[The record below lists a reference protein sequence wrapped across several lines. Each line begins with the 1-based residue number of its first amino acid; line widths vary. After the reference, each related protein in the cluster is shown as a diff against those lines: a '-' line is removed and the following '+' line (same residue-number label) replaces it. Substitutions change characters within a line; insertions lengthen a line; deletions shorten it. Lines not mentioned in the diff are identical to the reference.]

1 MKRFFLF
8 ITILV
13 WINVYLFSDDENTEN
28 WAPSNIAI
36 QFPISASFGDIAF
49 SVGVGLRLRAFADLY
64 IHPSISYA
72 MIRETRTVTGY
83 LLGAPFERE
92 ETELLSRAAFRIAF
106 EYTVFKYSA
115 IRRIGPF
122 RILTHL
128 NPRVRVHGDIGPIIG
143 LTYIDGFL
151 LDAGINWREG
161 HWVSAFA
168 IQYNLERNQAGFLI
182 SLGFAF

>member
-1 MKRFFLF
+1 MMKRFLLV
-8 ITILV
+8 ITILIC
-13 WINVYLFSDDENTEN
+13 INAYLFAGEDMEN

-36 QFPISASFGDIAF
+36 KFPVSVSFGDLSLSAGI
-49 SVGVGLRLRAFADLY
+49 GLRVRAFADLY

-72 MIRETRTVTGY
+72 MIFETRTVTGY
-83 LLGAPFERE
+83 LLGTPFERE
-92 ETELLSRAAFRIAF
+92 ETQFLSRAAFRIAL

-115 IRRIGPF
+115 IRRVGPF

-143 LTYIDGFL
+143 ITYMDGFL

-168 IQYNLERNQAGFLI
+168 IQYNLERNQVGFLI
-182 SLGFAF
+182 SLGYAF

>member
-13 WINVYLFSDDENTEN
+13 CINAYLFPSEN

-36 QFPISASFGDIAF
+36 QFPVTASFGDIPF
-49 SVGVGLRLRAFADLY
+49 SVGIGLKVKAFADLY
-64 IHPSISYA
+64 IYPSISYA
-72 MIRETRTVTGY
+72 MILETRTETRY
-83 LLGAPFERE
+83 FLGAPFESA
-92 ETELLSRAAFRIAF
+92 ETQFLSRAAFRIAF

-128 NPRVRVHGDIGPIIG
+128 NPLVRVHGDIGPIIG
-143 LTYIDGFL
+143 LTYYRWIF
-151 LDAGINWREG
+151 I
-161 HWVSAFA
+161 
-168 IQYNLERNQAGFLI
+168 
-182 SLGFAF
+182 